1 MAPSGT
7 RVIAHE
13 KPQQRASWDPHG
25 VDGWYL
31 GPAPDHYLC
40 YRVHINKTKADRI
53 VDTVEFFPAN
63 VAMPRTSSNDIV
75 TIAALELTH
84 SLLHPSPAA
93 PFNIIR
99 GAQLVALQQ
108 PLSLIPPSLRLQP
121 LAPSLWCH
129 HNPQRRVCLI
139 HPHFLVQRFL
149 RRQTH
154 VGNQLQPPLSTHH
167 QFHLRGWTPA
177 GPQHQLCACLT
188 PHLRG

>member
-63 VAMPRTSSNDIV
+63 VAMPRTASKDLAN
-75 TIAALELTH
+75 IASLELTH
-84 SLLHPSPAA
+84 ALLHPAPAA
-93 PFNIIR
+93 PFSIIG
-99 GAQLVALQQ
+99 GAQLEALRQ
-108 PLSLIPPSLRLQP
+108 LTAIFNSVCNRWLCPSGVIATHSGVCASHALTTSCKD
-121 LAPSLWCH
+121 PSTDK
-129 HNPQRRVCLI
+129 PI
-139 HPHFLVQRFL
+139 
-149 RRQTH
+149 
-154 VGNQLQPPLSTHH
+154 
-167 QFHLRGWTPA
+167 
-177 GPQHQLCACLT
+177 
-188 PHLRG
+188 